1 MNDVLMWWL
10 ALVLTALVA
19 WYLGRQT
26 SLRRSGMQM
35 SRVSKTWF
43 RGLNYLL
50 NEEPDKAIETFL
62 QIAKHDPDSIEMQL
76 ALGHLFRQ
84 RGELERAIRLHRDLI
99 SRTDLAQEH
108 KISAMLELG
117 EDYMRAGLLDRAE
130 VLFTDLTRADPTM
143 DKAVRHLLAIYQVER
158 DWAKAIEY
166 ARRLENLC
174 SESFAALIAQFH
186 CELAEQALAAG
197 DHVAAKRALEQATEA
212 DPNSLRA
219 GMLAA
224 RMATERSDWAAAVRH
239 YERIARQCPAFLSE
253 VLPFLLPVYAKLE
266 DRARA
271 RAFLSE
277 MLERHAGIASLLAL
291 LDMLESEEGDAA
303 ARALLARY
311 LPDFPSPRAQAAL
324 LHRTLVRGRAADPEM
339 LALLAACSR
348 DLLARAPAYRCK
360 YCGFSAKTHH
370 WQCPSCR
377 NWDSVMPSED
387 AVIGR

>member
-1 MNDVLMWWL
+1 MNDVLMWLL
-10 ALVLTALVA
+10 ALPLTALVA
-19 WYLGRQT
+19 WYVGRQA

-62 QIAKHDPDSIEMQL
+62 QLAKHDPDSIEMQL
-76 ALGHLFRQ
+76 ALGHLFRR
-84 RGELERAIRLHRDLI
+84 RGEIERAIRLHRDLV
-99 SRTDLAQEH
+99 SRTDLPQEH

-143 DKAVRHLLAIYQVER
+143 DKAMRHLLAIYQFER
-158 DWAKAIEY
+158 DWGKAIEH
-166 ARRLENLC
+166 ARRLEALC
-174 SESFAALIAQFH
+174 SESFGALIAQFH
-186 CELAEQALAAG
+186 CELAEQAITAGNREAA
-197 DHVAAKRALEQATEA
+197 VQALDQAREA

-224 RMATERSDWAAAVRH
+224 RMAAENGDWAAAVRH
-239 YERIARQCPAFLSE
+239 YERVARLRPAFLPE
-253 VLPFLLPVYAKLE
+253 VLPLLLSAYAKLE

-277 MLERHAGIASLLAL
+277 MLERHGGIAPLLAL
-291 LDMLESEEGDAA
+291 IDLVESEDGDAA
-303 ARALLARY
+303 ALALQTRY
-311 LPDFPSPRAQAAL
+311 LQGRPSARAQAAL
-324 LHRTLVRGRAADPEM
+324 IDRTLAPGRSPDAGT

-348 DLLARAPAYRCK
+348 DLLARTPAYRCEH
-360 YCGFSAKTHH
+360 CGFSAKAHH
-370 WQCPSCR
+370 WQCPGCR
-377 NWDSVMPSED
+377 SWGSVMPSED
-387 AVIGR
+387 AVIER